1 MKQNLRK
8 PSETRRFKFGK
19 VDLVDLGDTTVGRM
33 TLKPGWKWS
42 KSVKPIVKTE
52 SCQSHHVG
60 YAVSGKMKVVSD
72 DGTTIDVGPG
82 DAYEIMP
89 GHDAWVV
96 GKGTFVGL
104 EFKSAAGYAKPK

>member
-72 DGTTIDVGPG
+72 DGTFIFVEPEA
-82 DAYEIMP
+82 AYEIMP